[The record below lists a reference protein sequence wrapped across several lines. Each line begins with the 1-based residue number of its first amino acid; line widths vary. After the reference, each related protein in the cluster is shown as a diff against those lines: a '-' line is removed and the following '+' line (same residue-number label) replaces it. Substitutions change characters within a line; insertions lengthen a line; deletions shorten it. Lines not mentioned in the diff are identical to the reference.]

1 MKISIIIPVYN
12 SGNLT
17 SKLIERIEKVFETI
31 DYDFEVIFI
40 DDGSKDD
47 SWLNIQKLTKI
58 NKNFKG
64 LKFLKNYGQHNA
76 VLCGLRHA
84 TGDYC
89 ITLDDDL
96 QNPPEEIPKFL
107 KEAEENNNDLI
118 FGKFIKKKSTFVRI
132 VGSKFV
138 GYCVK
143 KIFSPHK
150 NVVASNYRLIR
161 KDVVNR
167 IIEYKIGF
175 PYING
180 LALNFSKNP
189 SNILVEHHSRVDGKS
204 TYTLSKI
211 LKLLSVIL
219 FNYSSLP
226 LRLVTIVGMIFALI
240 GFSMGVYFLI
250 DKIINQ
256 GVYSGWASIFIIL
269 CFFSGINLLIL
280 GILGEYI
287 IKITNQTKNLK
298 QYIIDEKINISS

>member
-17 SKLIERIEKVFETI
+17 SKLIERIERVFETI
-31 DYDFEVIFI
+31 DYEFEVILI
-40 DDGSKDD
+40 DDGSEDD
-47 SWLNIQKLTKI
+47 SWLNILKLTKI
-58 NKNFKG
+58 NQNFKG
-64 LKFLKNYGQHNA
+64 LRFLKNYGQHNA
-76 VLCGLRHA
+76 VLCGLRYA

-89 ITLDDDL
+89 ITIDDDL

-107 KEAEENNNDLI
+107 KQAEENNNDLI
-118 FGKFIKKKSTFVRI
+118 FGKFIKKKSTFLRI
-132 VGSKFV
+132 IGSKFV
-138 GYCVK
+138 SYCVK
-143 KIFSPHK
+143 KIFSPNK
-150 NVVASNYRLIR
+150 NIVSSNYRLLR

-180 LALNFSKNP
+180 LALKFSKNP

-204 TYTLSKI
+204 TYTFSKI

-226 LRLVTIVGMIFALI
+226 LRFVSIVGMIFALI
-240 GFSMGVYFLI
+240 GFAMGVYFLI

-256 GVYSGWASIFIIL
+256 GGYSGWASIFIVL
-269 CFFSGINLLIL
+269 CFFSGLNLLIL

-287 IKITNQTKNLK
+287 IKVTDQTKNLK
-298 QYIIDEKINISS
+298 QYIVDEKINISS